1 MGVGDVKSLI
11 AEGTLDPEL
20 LEALLEADRL
30 DHIAKRA
37 QIDASNRNH
46 DDGDTAG
53 DTTVSSAQEHVQ
65 NDLVNE
71 VGLVNE
77 GVTDEFAAGRDDDG
91 TMNSVAAGGV
101 RDGHGDNDDNGGAN
115 SSSRFSKNG
124 AGDMARV
131 IDVNENKVEGVSS
144 TRIIP
149 SHATISSSQLYFL
162 ICFLHFSIPSFFNI
176 LSLYH
181 CLYSTIPPRLFS
193 FTTLYLHFTISSYH
207 HFRVVLPCMSPGW
220 AFVRSFSLLSTM
232 AKPHNRP
239 SSTTVLVMRCRRL

>member
-71 VGLVNE
+71 VGLINE

-124 AGDMARV
+124 SGDMARV
-131 IDVNENKVEGVSS
+131 IDVNENKVEGVVHSY
-144 TRIIP
+144 
-149 SHATISSSQLYFL
+149 HTISCYHFIITALFL
-162 ICFLHFSIPSFFNI
+162 DLFPSFLYTFFLQYLI
-176 LSLYH
+176 TVPLSLFHYT
-181 CLYSTIPPRLFS
+181 STSI
-193 FTTLYLHFTISSYH
+193 
-207 HFRVVLPCMSPGW
+207 
-220 AFVRSFSLLSTM
+220 
-232 AKPHNRP
+232 
-239 SSTTVLVMRCRRL
+239 